1 MEHSLFFRVAGV
13 ALLWS
18 LGEACTIIAVGKDAS
33 ATGYPM
39 VSHSDDSGPSTTDVR
54 LVRVPR
60 RKWPKGSKRKLYE
73 WRIPYPRTDWM
84 DCLIVYDCLA
94 ETSAWAGS
102 CDSDPDPSII
112 I

>member
-1 MEHSLFFRVAGV
+1 MARSLLFCRVV
-13 ALLWS
+13 LLWSLWS

-60 RKWPKGSKRKLYE
+60 RKWPKGSVRKLYE
-73 WRIPYPRTDWM
+73 WRIPYPRTGHG
-84 DCLIVYDCLA
+84 LT
-94 ETSAWAGS
+94 ETSR
-102 CDSDPDPSII
+102 DRVQDPSIRKK
-112 I
+112 